1 MMRKIK
7 EGMNK
12 WKDLEHLI
20 LLKCLCHPRQVTD
33 SVAFQN
39 TNGTL
44 YRNRTKNPLICM
56 ETQKTLDAQN
66 NLEKEEHG

>member
-1 MMRKIK
+1 MMKQIK

-20 LLKCLCHPRQVTD
+20 LLKCLCYPRRVTD

-39 TNGTL
+39 TNAL
-44 YRNRTKNPLICM
+44 FIEIEQKNPLICM
-56 ETQKTLDAQN
+56 EAQKTLHAQN